1 MSMRSLTHWTH
12 RKFAI
17 NHLAKSMLMDRDN
30 SSALL
35 VVTMA
40 ITMLNT
46 AATDAERAVL
56 FSLLAQASTEIPEVV
71 AMM

>member
-1 MSMRSLTHWTH
+1 
-12 RKFAI
+12 
-17 NHLAKSMLMDRDN
+17 MLMDRDN

-40 ITMLNT
+40 ITMLST

>member
-1 MSMRSLTHWTH
+1 MSMKCLTRWIH
-12 RKFAI
+12 RKL
-17 NHLAKSMLMDRDN
+17 NTNYLAKSMLMNRDN